1 MLTSLHLTL
10 TPTAPVTLPA
20 WLGRAT
26 HAWFLESVQQRNPA
40 LAAEL
45 HEPNQERPFT
55 VSDLWGPGLERQ
67 GQNKLTPG
75 TAYSLRVT
83 GCRADISNLL
93 GGLAAEPPATI
104 RLLDHPFRV
113 QTATTDPDVSR
124 WAGQTSYAALA
135 QTHMLAKEQPSQ
147 LTLHFASP
155 TVFRSNDAYLPLPLP
170 RLVFE
175 GLARQW
181 NNLSTVTI
189 ADEVVRYAEE
199 CLLIS
204 RYRLQTE
211 RVDRGQRGGF
221 PGFTGSCTYAF
232 NVRDRYWM
240 GLIHLLADFAFYAGV
255 GKQTA
260 MGLGQ
265 VKGEKGGQEDRRN
278 GELRL

>member
-1 MLTSLHLTL
+1 MLTSLHITL

-26 HAWFLESVQQRNPA
+26 HAWFLDTVQRIDPA
-40 LAAEL
+40 LAADL
-45 HEPNQERPFT
+45 HTPNEDRPFT
-55 VSDLWGPGLERQ
+55 VSDLWGPGLTRQ
-67 GQNKLTPG
+67 GENRLTPG

-83 GCRADISNLL
+83 GCRADLSALIDR
-93 GGLAAEPPATI
+93 LAQQPPATI
-104 RLLDHPFRV
+104 RLLDHPFAV
-113 QTATTDPDVSR
+113 QRATTDPAVSS
-124 WAGQTSYAALA
+124 WAGRVDFATLA
-135 QTHMLAKEQPSQ
+135 QRNMLAKEQPGQ

-155 TVFRSNDAYLPLPLP
+155 TLFRSNDAYLPLPLP

-175 GLARQW
+175 GLARRW
-181 NNLSTVTI
+181 NSLSSVTI

-211 RVDRGQRGGF
+211 RVDRGPRGGF
-221 PGFTGSCTYAF
+221 PGFTGTCTYAF
-232 NVRDRYWM
+232 KVRDRYWM

-265 VKGEKGGQEDRRN
+265 VRAEGGKGG
-278 GELRL
+278 